1 MHPNIIING
10 KNVTNEAKSNVLLLI
25 NANEN
30 NRCAIAKT
38 SIPQKKEIFN
48 FLLSNNISPTAHNA
62 SENKIK
68 QP

>member
-1 MHPNIIING
+1 MPPNIIING
-10 KNVTNEAKSNVLLLI
+10 KNITNEAKSNVLLLI

-48 FLLSNNISPTAHNA
+48 FLLSNNTSPTAHNT

-68 QP
+68 HP